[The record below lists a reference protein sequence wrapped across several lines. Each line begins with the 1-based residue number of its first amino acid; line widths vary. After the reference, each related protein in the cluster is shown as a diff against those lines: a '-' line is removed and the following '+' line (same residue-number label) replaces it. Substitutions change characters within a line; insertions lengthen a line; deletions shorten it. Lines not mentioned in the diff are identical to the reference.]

1 MREPVRREV
10 PGKAP
15 DPVWGPVPVPDPVPV
30 PVPVPGMPSLL
41 LGGSTLSVPGSGRTG
56 ALVSGIGGGGVML
69 WVAGAG
75 DARTLVGWGSSD
87 GTGNCRRGTCPGR
100 LP

>member
-1 MREPVRREV
+1 
-10 PGKAP
+10 
-15 DPVWGPVPVPDPVPV
+15 
-30 PVPVPGMPSLL
+30 MPSLL

-75 DARTLVGWGSSD
+75 DASTLVGWGSSE
-87 GTGNCRRGTCPGR
+87 GSGN
-100 LP
+100 